1 MTMSKLF
8 THFFA
13 SFKIYPFVLCWWLV
27 GSVGCGGRTHSNF
40 VLFISSSNLLLSIP
54 IAHISDVDCP
64 RLNTALALSF
74 KSSFWMG
81 QPRPLLHLFSVFSIK
96 HCNFTANYCY
106 KNVPP
111 MLGFDSR
118 PSVYDTPTIFKYFQ
132 VRYDSRVVIYDRRA
146 FIRLTTGL
154 IPTSLLCRCAYWCTV
169 CAVPSQS
176 SFFSAQRSE
185 HQPVWQKI
193 ARGGR

>member
-111 MLGFDSR
+111 MLGFDLSTFCLWYSDHNHYTR
-118 PSVYDTPTIFKYFQ
+118 VLTLFWIFLQ
-132 VRYDSRVVIYDRRA
+132 WAI
-146 FIRLTTGL
+146 LGL
-154 IPTSLLCRCAYWCTV
+154 FLFLCLFLKV
-169 CAVPSQS
+169 
-176 SFFSAQRSE
+176 
-185 HQPVWQKI
+185 
-193 ARGGR
+193 